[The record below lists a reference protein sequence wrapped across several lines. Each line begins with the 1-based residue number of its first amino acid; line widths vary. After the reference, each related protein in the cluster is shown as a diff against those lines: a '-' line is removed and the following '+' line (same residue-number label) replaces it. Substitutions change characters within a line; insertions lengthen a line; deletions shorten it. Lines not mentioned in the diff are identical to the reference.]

1 MSHHL
6 DSPLARQDPR
16 LDITDLYVF
25 RGQHGTV
32 LITNHSHSLAD
43 SSLLRGLHP
52 EGRYEFKVDLN
63 GDAVEE
69 LTYRFVFSPCDN
81 RGRQTFCL
89 SRLSG
94 SEAAEPTADG
104 VVIGRGITGEPA
116 DVIGGGRAW
125 VGKAGDP
132 FWIEPTVLRAVGKA
146 FHDGAAIDLAEG
158 TVAAPTNAFAGQTV
172 YSIVLE
178 LSDDELLAAAGAG
191 SRPVGVWALASLA
204 TDAGGWRPINRAGLP
219 MIHPL
224 FTQLDEE
231 LADQLNTNVPAD
243 DRRLHAD
250 RIATMVAGVIRANGT
265 ALDPDAYAWRVVE
278 QILPNILPY
287 AIGSPASYGFAGW
300 NGRSL
305 IDNAPDVMFSFAA
318 NTPVALGIGRDSVA
332 AKPSPMFPYV
342 PTLPRQ

>member
-1 MSHHL
+1 
-6 DSPLARQDPR
+6 
-16 LDITDLYVF
+16 
-25 RGQHGTV
+25 
-32 LITNHSHSLAD
+32 
-43 SSLLRGLHP
+43 
-52 EGRYEFKVDLN
+52 
-63 GDAVEE
+63 
-69 LTYRFVFSPCDN
+69 
-81 RGRQTFCL
+81 
-89 SRLSG
+89 
-94 SEAAEPTADG
+94 
-104 VVIGRGITGEPA
+104 
-116 DVIGGGRAW
+116 
-125 VGKAGDP
+125 
-132 FWIEPTVLRAVGKA
+132 
-146 FHDGAAIDLAEG
+146 
-158 TVAAPTNAFAGQTV
+158 
-172 YSIVLE
+172 
-178 LSDDELLAAAGAG
+178 
-191 SRPVGVWALASLA
+191 VGVWALASLA

>member
-25 RGQHGTV
+25 RGQHGMV
-32 LITNHSHSLAD
+32 LITNHNHSLAD

-52 EGRYEFKVDLN
+52 EGRYEFKVDVN

-116 DVIGGGRAW
+116 DVIA
-125 VGKAGDP
+125 
-132 FWIEPTVLRAVGKA
+132 
-146 FHDGAAIDLAEG
+146 
-158 TVAAPTNAFAGQTV
+158 
-172 YSIVLE
+172 
-178 LSDDELLAAAGAG
+178 
-191 SRPVGVWALASLA
+191 
-204 TDAGGWRPINRAGLP
+204 
-219 MIHPL
+219 L
-224 FTQLDEE
+224 FTQLDDE
-231 LADQLNTNVPAD
+231 LADQLKTNVPAD
-243 DRRLHAD
+243 DRCLHAD
-250 RIATMVAGVIRANGT
+250 RIARMVAGVIRANGT

-287 AIGSPASYGFAGW
+287 AIGSPASYGSPAGTAV
-300 NGRSL
+300 R
-305 IDNAPDVMFSFAA
+305 
-318 NTPVALGIGRDSVA
+318 
-332 AKPSPMFPYV
+332 
-342 PTLPRQ
+342 